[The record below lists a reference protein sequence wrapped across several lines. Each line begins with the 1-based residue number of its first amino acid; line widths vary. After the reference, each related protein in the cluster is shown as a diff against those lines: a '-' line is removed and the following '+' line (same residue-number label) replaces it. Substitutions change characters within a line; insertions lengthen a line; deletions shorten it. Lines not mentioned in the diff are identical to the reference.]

1 MENTSSKAR
10 NALIFI
16 LGSRLLKGSSIRE
29 SGNLESKTDL
39 PGLKGQA
46 SWPGW
51 FSLCTEKN
59 CVCLLNQGIDLKRMV
74 QGVLSARFAILEN
87 GRTQMSKSL
96 LLMLCLLI
104 GLLVL
109 ACAPGTD
116 TNRNNVAPAN
126 TSTPASAATASTNTN
141 SSTGDAIGIAE
152 CDSFL
157 TAYDSCVS
165 TKVPE
170 NLRAQFRTSIATWR
184 TEWKRLAD
192 NPQTRATLAGICKT
206 QLETART
213 QLKAYNCTL

>member
-1 MENTSSKAR
+1 
-10 NALIFI
+10 
-16 LGSRLLKGSSIRE
+16 
-29 SGNLESKTDL
+29 
-39 PGLKGQA
+39 
-46 SWPGW
+46 
-51 FSLCTEKN
+51 
-59 CVCLLNQGIDLKRMV
+59 MV

-87 GRTQMSKSL
+87 GRTKMSKSL
-96 LLMLCLLI
+96 LLMLCLLT

-109 ACAPGTD
+109 ACAPGAD

-126 TSTPASAATASTNTN
+126 TSTPASSATASTNTN

-157 TAYDSCVS
+157 TSYDNCVS

-170 NLRAQFRTSIATWR
+170 SVRAQYKTALATWR

-192 NPQTRATLAGICKT
+192 NPQTRGTLAGICKT

-213 QLKAYNCTL
+213 QFKAFNCTF